1 MTTFDL
7 SRFEKEQRDSYAIA
21 LREITNGL
29 KVTHWMWFIFP
40 QLAGLGHS
48 TMSRTFAIAGLEE
61 ARAYLADRRLGPRLT
76 ACAQAVLAVEGRTA
90 TEIFG
95 TTDAAK
101 LRSCA
106 TLFAAVTPAGSVFDR
121 VLEKCFDGSRDEL
134 TLRALSAGVPEM

>member
-7 SRFEKEQRDSYAIA
+7 SRFEKEQKDTYATA
-21 LREITNGL
+21 LREITSGS

-40 QLAGLGHS
+40 QVVGLGQS
-48 TMSRTFAIAGLEE
+48 SMSRTFAIAGLEE
-61 ARAYLADRRLGPRLT
+61 ARAYLVDPLLGPRLA
-76 ACAQAVLAVEGRTA
+76 ACAEAVLAVEGRSA

-121 VLEKCFDGSRDEL
+121 VLAKCFDGRRDEL
-134 TLRALSAGVPEM
+134 TLRALRADIPET